1 LRMKKVALLLAAAM
15 LALAGCASAG
25 DTAAASEAAPAESTA
40 ESAAAEDSTEAALP
54 GEPHPLSAYSACAV
68 SGNCV
73 YAAVTHFSS
82 SEDSLGSF
90 DHSTVYKTDLT
101 TGQTYEMYRTDSQ
114 LASAPLIIDDTLYF
128 ICYDGGMLA
137 LPTTGGEARV
147 LPFSYDDWMPV
158 FYAGHYLYCRSVSAA
173 PFCRTDGMRF
183 NLENGETA
191 PWNIPVET
199 MYIPDVVGD
208 ALLLCRVVSDYPVPY
223 PDDDEMS
230 QALLQNTT
238 LEYTL
243 ADPATGAVRQTCF
256 TLPYDIPQP
265 GSLTI
270 YTYLG
275 KCGSDFYFRADQ
287 CDDEYAFVSQSVLR
301 IGTDGTRTDLG
312 ITKTPDYLDY
322 CAEIEVTAALTK
334 VGVDRKAPRLR
345 YVIGEG
351 KAGLPHRACR
361 GVGQGVF
368 QCGVL
373 QKRLGHLVVVRVGH
387 RIIRDNAA
395 EQQRVPDDIGNV
407 HCLHRDI
414 PRRGLPVFQVKPH
427 TVGTA
432 ERRGADAPAVEVVT
446 CVKNRHPVVVGERQH
461 ARLTARRR
469 QGQHTAVVA
478 DEIQRVVYDQRRG
491 RKLGV
496 RAVHLIGLPGGK
508 VGFVDGAVIKA
519 AETVLAA

>member
-1 LRMKKVALLLAAAM
+1 MKKVALLLAAVM

-54 GEPHPLSAYSACAV
+54 GEPHSLSAYSACAV
-68 SGNCV
+68 SGSSV
-73 YAAVTHFSS
+73 YTAVTHFSS
-82 SEDSLGSF
+82 SEDSLGNF
-90 DHSTVYKTDLT
+90 DHSSVYKTDLT
-101 TGQTYEMYRTDSQ
+101 TGQTYEIYRTGSQ
-114 LASAPLIIDDTLYF
+114 LTSAPLIIDDTLYF

-137 LPTTGGEARV
+137 LPTTGGETHV

-173 PFCRTDGMRF
+173 PFCRTGGMRF

-265 GSLTI
+265 GNLTV

-287 CDDEYAFVSQSVLR
+287 CDDEYALVSQSVLR

-322 CAEIEVTAALTK
+322 CAVLQGDEVRWLLTRGTDGIYLIYDTQGHEIGRNK
-334 VGVDRKAPRLR
+334 RP
-345 YVIGEG
+345 
-351 KAGLPHRACR
+351 AGLETFFPLCMLDDGRLLMV
-361 GVGQGVF
+361 VGYDWE
-368 QCGVL
+368 
-373 QKRLGHLVVVRVGH
+373 H
-387 RIIRDNAA
+387 DSAA
-395 EQQRVPDDIGNV
+395 RYAVMD
-407 HCLHRDI
+407 
-414 PRRGLPVFQVKPH
+414 
-427 TVGTA
+427 
-432 ERRGADAPAVEVVT
+432 ADAFLSGSTEYT
-446 CVKNRHPVVVGERQH
+446 EM
-461 ARLTARRR
+461 T
-469 QGQHTAVVA
+469 
-478 DEIQRVVYDQRRG
+478 
-491 RKLGV
+491 
-496 RAVHLIGLPGGK
+496 
-508 VGFVDGAVIKA
+508 F
-519 AETVLAA
+519 AE

>member
-1 LRMKKVALLLAAAM
+1 
-15 LALAGCASAG
+15 
-25 DTAAASEAAPAESTA
+25 
-40 ESAAAEDSTEAALP
+40 
-54 GEPHPLSAYSACAV
+54 
-68 SGNCV
+68 
-73 YAAVTHFSS
+73 
-82 SEDSLGSF
+82 
-90 DHSTVYKTDLT
+90 
-101 TGQTYEMYRTDSQ
+101 
-114 LASAPLIIDDTLYF
+114 
-128 ICYDGGMLA
+128 MLA

-173 PFCRTDGMRF
+173 PFCRTGGMRF

-287 CDDEYAFVSQSVLR
+287 CDDEYALVSQSVLR

-322 CAEIEVTAALTK
+322 SAVLQGDEVRWLLTRGTDGIYLIYDTQGHEIGRNE
-334 VGVDRKAPRLR
+334 RP
-345 YVIGEG
+345 
-351 KAGLPHRACR
+351 AGLEAFFPLCMLDD
-361 GVGQGVF
+361 G
-368 QCGVL
+368 
-373 QKRLGHLVVVRVGH
+373 RLLM
-387 RIIRDNAA
+387 
-395 EQQRVPDDIGNV
+395 
-407 HCLHRDI
+407 
-414 PRRGLPVFQVKPH
+414 
-427 TVGTA
+427 
-432 ERRGADAPAVEVVT
+432 
-446 CVKNRHPVVVGERQH
+446 VVGYDWEH
-461 ARLTARRR
+461 DSAARY
-469 QGQHTAVVA
+469 AVMDA
-478 DEIQRVVYDQRRG
+478 DEF
-491 RKLGV
+491 LN
-496 RAVHLIGLPGGK
+496 GGSAYREMT
-508 VGFVDGAVIKA
+508 F
-519 AETVLAA
+519 AE

>member
-1 LRMKKVALLLAAAM
+1 
-15 LALAGCASAG
+15 
-25 DTAAASEAAPAESTA
+25 
-40 ESAAAEDSTEAALP
+40 
-54 GEPHPLSAYSACAV
+54 
-68 SGNCV
+68 
-73 YAAVTHFSS
+73 
-82 SEDSLGSF
+82 
-90 DHSTVYKTDLT
+90 
-101 TGQTYEMYRTDSQ
+101 
-114 LASAPLIIDDTLYF
+114 
-128 ICYDGGMLA
+128 MLA

-312 ITKTPDYLDY
+312 ITKTPDYIDY
-322 CAEIEVTAALTK
+322 SAVLQGDEVRWLLTRGTDGIYLIYDTQGHEIGRNE
-334 VGVDRKAPRLR
+334 RP
-345 YVIGEG
+345 
-351 KAGLPHRACR
+351 AGLEAFFPLCMLDD
-361 GVGQGVF
+361 G
-368 QCGVL
+368 
-373 QKRLGHLVVVRVGH
+373 RLLM
-387 RIIRDNAA
+387 
-395 EQQRVPDDIGNV
+395 
-407 HCLHRDI
+407 
-414 PRRGLPVFQVKPH
+414 
-427 TVGTA
+427 
-432 ERRGADAPAVEVVT
+432 
-446 CVKNRHPVVVGERQH
+446 VVGYDWEH
-461 ARLTARRR
+461 DSAARY
-469 QGQHTAVVA
+469 AVMDA
-478 DEIQRVVYDQRRG
+478 DEF
-491 RKLGV
+491 LN
-496 RAVHLIGLPGGK
+496 GGSAYREMT
-508 VGFVDGAVIKA
+508 F
-519 AETVLAA
+519 AE

>member
-1 LRMKKVALLLAAAM
+1 MKKVALLLAAAM

-54 GEPHPLSAYSACAV
+54 GEPHSLSAYSACAV
-68 SGNCV
+68 SGSSV
-73 YAAVTHFSS
+73 YTAVSHFSS

-101 TGQTYEMYRTDSQ
+101 TGQTYEMYRTDSI
-114 LASAPLIIDDTLYF
+114 LTSAPLVIDDTLYF

-137 LPTTGGEARV
+137 LPTAGGEARV
-147 LPFSYDDWMPV
+147 LPFSYDDWEPV
-158 FYAGHYLYCRSVSAA
+158 FYAGHYLYFRSLSAA
-173 PFCRTDGMRF
+173 PFCRTGGMRF
-183 NLENGETA
+183 DLQTGETA

-199 MYIPDVVGD
+199 KYIPDVVGD

-265 GSLTI
+265 GNLTV

-287 CDDEYAFVSQSVLR
+287 CDDEYALVSQSVLR

-322 CAEIEVTAALTK
+322 CA
-334 VGVDRKAPRLR
+334 
-345 YVIGEG
+345 
-351 KAGLPHRACR
+351 
-361 GVGQGVF
+361 
-368 QCGVL
+368 VL
-373 QKRLGHLVVVRVGH
+373 QGDEVRW
-387 RIIRDNAA
+387 
-395 EQQRVPDDIGNV
+395 
-407 HCLHRDI
+407 LLT
-414 PRRGLPVFQVKPH
+414 RG
-427 TVGTA
+427 T
-432 ERRGADAPAVEVVT
+432 
-446 CVKNRHPVVVGERQH
+446 
-461 ARLTARRR
+461 
-469 QGQHTAVVA
+469 
-478 DEIQRVVYDQRRG
+478 
-491 RKLGV
+491 
-496 RAVHLIGLPGGK
+496 
-508 VGFVDGAVIKA
+508 DGI
-519 AETVLAA
+519 

>member
-1 LRMKKVALLLAAAM
+1 MKKVALLLAAAM

-54 GEPHPLSAYSACAV
+54 DEPHPLSAYSACAV

-312 ITKTPDYLDY
+312 ITKTPDYIDY
-322 CAEIEVTAALTK
+322 SAVLQGDEVRWLLTRGTDGIYLIYDTQGHEIGRNE
-334 VGVDRKAPRLR
+334 RP
-345 YVIGEG
+345 
-351 KAGLPHRACR
+351 AGLEAFFPLCMLDD
-361 GVGQGVF
+361 G
-368 QCGVL
+368 
-373 QKRLGHLVVVRVGH
+373 RLLM
-387 RIIRDNAA
+387 
-395 EQQRVPDDIGNV
+395 
-407 HCLHRDI
+407 
-414 PRRGLPVFQVKPH
+414 
-427 TVGTA
+427 
-432 ERRGADAPAVEVVT
+432 
-446 CVKNRHPVVVGERQH
+446 VVGYDWEH
-461 ARLTARRR
+461 DSAARY
-469 QGQHTAVVA
+469 AVMDA
-478 DEIQRVVYDQRRG
+478 DEF
-491 RKLGV
+491 LN
-496 RAVHLIGLPGGK
+496 GGSAYREMT
-508 VGFVDGAVIKA
+508 F
-519 AETVLAA
+519 AE